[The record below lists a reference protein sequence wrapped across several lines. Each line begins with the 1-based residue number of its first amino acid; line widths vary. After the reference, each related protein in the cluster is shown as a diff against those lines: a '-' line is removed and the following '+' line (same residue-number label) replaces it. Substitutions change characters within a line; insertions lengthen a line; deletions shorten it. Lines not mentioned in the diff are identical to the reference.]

1 MTTAHRRPS
10 RFGRV
15 RRRFRR
21 PVVLLFAAA
30 FFFAPLTA
38 RLTGQHAVEFENHAL
53 ARFPSMSSWNFFS
66 KFNTWSIDHLPL
78 RQYAVR
84 GDANLSH
91 SVFGEVPQYGGNAD
105 PPQSGIG
112 TKNGQRPQPASG
124 NAQYTDVIVGKDG
137 WLFFG
142 GDAAG
147 ACKPRRPISQELA
160 LINQLG
166 KAITASGRR
175 FIFTVAPDKTTM
187 YPNELPDS
195 FYGKDCM
202 NSAKKNFW
210 QRISAKPPTGY
221 LDLRTALKAQQDA
234 DGVPI
239 YRKSDTH
246 WGPRGGVVF
255 AQQLADRLQPGLWK
269 GTTVTRN
276 GNSSQRGDLSIL
288 DGRPTNDVVPS
299 WKVQRPGVRLGY
311 KIAPHPLAKPVT
323 VVNHTSPGGVNLFD
337 QKTLLLGD
345 SFTDASRSDLL
356 PLFKRVTIL
365 HNTSS
370 VGYPDKLTQAF
381 VDNDVIV
388 LEVVERSVVGGG
400 VSLIGPTHLPSL
412 IAALRAHPLH

>member
-10 RFGRV
+10 RPGRV
-15 RRRFRR
+15 RRRLRR
-21 PVVLLFAAA
+21 PVVLLFAAV
-30 FFFAPLTA
+30 FFFAPLAA
-38 RLTGQHAVEFENHAL
+38 RLTGQHAVQFENHAL
-53 ARFPSMSSWNFFS
+53 ARFPSMTSWSFFS
-66 KFNTWSIDHLPL
+66 KFDTWSVDHLPL

-84 GDANLSH
+84 GDANLSQ

-105 PPQSGIG
+105 IPKSGIG
-112 TKNGQRPQPASG
+112 SKDGQRTQPASG
-124 NAQYTDVIVGKDG
+124 DAQYTDVIEGKNG

-166 KAITASGRR
+166 QAVTASGRQ

-187 YPNELPDS
+187 YPDKLPDS

-202 NSAKKNFW
+202 LSAKKEFW
-210 QRISAKPPTGY
+210 QRLSRNPPVGY
-221 LDLRTALKAQQDA
+221 LDLRSALRLQQDA

-255 AQQLADRLQPGLWK
+255 AKQLANRLQPGLWN
-269 GTTVTRN
+269 GTIVTRH
-276 GNSSQRGDLSIL
+276 GSVTQRGDLSIL
-288 DGRPTNDVVPS
+288 DGRPTDDVMPNWTVR
-299 WKVQRPGVRLGY
+299 RPGVRLGY
-311 KIAPHPLAKPVT
+311 KIAPHPLAQPDT
-323 VVNHTSPGGVNLFD
+323 VVNQSSAGGAKLFPK
-337 QKTLLLGD
+337 KTLLLGD

-356 PLFKRVTIL
+356 PLFKQVTIL

-388 LEVVERSVVGGG
+388 LEVVERSPVGGG
-400 VSLIGPTHLPSL
+400 IALIGPKHLPSL
-412 IAALRAHPLH
+412 IAALKAHPLH